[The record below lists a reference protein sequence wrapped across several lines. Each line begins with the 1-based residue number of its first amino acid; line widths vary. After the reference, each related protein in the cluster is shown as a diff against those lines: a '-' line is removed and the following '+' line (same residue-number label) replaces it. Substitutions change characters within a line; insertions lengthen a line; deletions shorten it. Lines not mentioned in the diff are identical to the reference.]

1 MKLWGGR
8 FTKATDKSV
17 EEFNASIQF
26 DCRMYAED
34 ICGSIAHAT
43 MLAKQGIISQ
53 EDKDAIVKGL
63 KAIFQQ
69 IEDGNF
75 DFSVELEDIH
85 MNIEKRLTDAIGE
98 AGKRLHTGRS
108 RNDQVAL
115 DTHMYVRRE
124 IAAVAKL
131 LVKLQESLVKAAEKY
146 SDVIMPGY
154 THLQRAQPIL
164 FSHHLMAYFS
174 MLSRDFIHLKYA
186 WDMADMMPLAPA
198 PWLARRILSTS
209 PSSPRPCISA
219 RFMITASMPSATA
232 TISSPSW
239 NLLPS

>member
-98 AGKRLHTGRS
+98 AASACIPVAAAMIRS
-108 RNDQVAL
+108 PWIR
-115 DTHMYVRRE
+115 TCMS
-124 IAAVAKL
+124 AAK
-131 LVKLQESLVKAAEKY
+131 S
-146 SDVIMPGY
+146 P
-154 THLQRAQPIL
+154 P
-164 FSHHLMAYFS
+164 
-174 MLSRDFIHLKYA
+174 
-186 WDMADMMPLAPA
+186 
-198 PWLARRILSTS
+198 S
-209 PSSPRPCISA
+209 PSSWSSSRNRWS
-219 RFMITASMPSATA
+219 RLQKSTA
-232 TISSPSW
+232 TSSCRAIPTSSGSADP
-239 NLLPS
+239 LQPPPHGLFLHAVP

>member
-1 MKLWGGR
+1 
-8 FTKATDKSV
+8 
-17 EEFNASIQF
+17 
-26 DCRMYAED
+26 MYAED
-34 ICGSIAHAT
+34 IRGDTAHAT

-98 AGKRLHTGRS
+98 RKRHHALLATS
-108 RNDQVAL
+108 RCNDQVAL

-154 THLQRAQPIL
+154 SHTPAGPADPLQPPPHGL
-164 FSHHLMAYFS
+164 FLHAV
-174 MLSRDFIHLKYA
+174 
-186 WDMADMMPLAPA
+186 P
-198 PWLARRILSTS
+198 
-209 PSSPRPCISA
+209 
-219 RFMITASMPSATA
+219 
-232 TISSPSW
+232 
-239 NLLPS
+239 

>member
-69 IEDGNF
+69 IEDGDF

-85 MNIEKRLTDAIGE
+85 MNIEKHILTHVPKEYFPYRHVI
-98 AGKRLHTGRS
+98 
-108 RNDQVAL
+108 
-115 DTHMYVRRE
+115 YVECRYIER
-124 IAAVAKL
+124 IN
-131 LVKLQESLVKAAEKY
+131 
-146 SDVIMPGY
+146 SD
-154 THLQRAQPIL
+154 
-164 FSHHLMAYFS
+164 
-174 MLSRDFIHLKYA
+174 
-186 WDMADMMPLAPA
+186 
-198 PWLARRILSTS
+198 
-209 PSSPRPCISA
+209 
-219 RFMITASMPSATA
+219 
-232 TISSPSW
+232 
-239 NLLPS
+239 NLLSQYLKRKA

>member
-131 LVKLQESLVKAAEKY
+131 LVKLQESLVKAAKY

-186 WDMADMMPLAPA
+186 WDMADIMPSVPV
-198 PWLARRILSTS
+198 PWLARRIPSTS
-209 PSSPRPCISA
+209 LSSPRPCISA
-219 RFMITASMPSATA
+219 RFTTTVSMPSATG
-232 TISSPSW
+232 TTSSPSW
-239 NLLPS
+239 NSQPS

>member
-1 MKLWGGR
+1 
-8 FTKATDKSV
+8 
-17 EEFNASIQF
+17 
-26 DCRMYAED
+26 
-34 ICGSIAHAT
+34 

-146 SDVIMPGY
+146 SDVII
-154 THLQRAQPIL
+154 RAIPT
-164 FSHHLMAYFS
+164 SS
-174 MLSRDFIHLKYA
+174 GPSR
-186 WDMADMMPLAPA
+186 
-198 PWLARRILSTS
+198 
-209 PSSPRPCISA
+209 SS
-219 RFMITASMPSATA
+219 SAT
-232 TISSPSW
+232 TSWPISPCCPVTSST
-239 NLLPS
+239 

>member
-8 FTKATDKSV
+8 FTKATDKNV
-17 EEFNASIQF
+17 EAFNASIQF

-43 MLAKQGIISQ
+43 MLARQGIISD
-53 EDKDAIVKGL
+53 EDKDAIVNGL
-63 KAIFQQ
+63 KQIFEQ
-69 IEDGNF
+69 IEHDEF
-75 DFSVELEDIH
+75 EFSIELEDIH

-115 DTHMYVRRE
+115 DTHLYLRRE
-124 IAAVAKL
+124 IADVAGL
-131 LVKLQESLVKAAEKY
+131 LIQLQQSIVKAAEKY

-164 FSHHLMAYFS
+164 FSHHLMA
-174 MLSRDFIHLKYA
+174 
-186 WDMADMMPLAPA
+186 
-198 PWLARRILSTS
+198 
-209 PSSPRPCISA
+209 
-219 RFMITASMPSATA
+219 
-232 TISSPSW
+232 
-239 NLLPS
+239 

>member
-1 MKLWGGR
+1 M
-8 FTKATDKSV
+8 
-17 EEFNASIQF
+17 
-26 DCRMYAED
+26 
-34 ICGSIAHAT
+34 
-43 MLAKQGIISQ
+43 
-53 EDKDAIVKGL
+53 

-69 IEDGNF
+69 IEDGKF

-115 DTHMYVRRE
+115 DTHLYIRRE
-124 IAAVAKL
+124 IAAIADL

-186 WDMADMMPLAPA
+186 WEMADMMPLGAGA
-198 PWLARRILSTS
+198 LAGTTILSTS
-209 PSSPRPCISA
+209 LLSPKRSSLGNS
-219 RFMITASMPSATA
+219 MTTASMPSATG
-232 TISSPSW
+232 TISLPSW
-239 NLLPS
+239 NLQRS

>member
-131 LVKLQESLVKAAEKY
+131 LVKLQESLVKAAE
-146 SDVIMPGY
+146 S
-154 THLQRAQPIL
+154 TATSSCRAIPT
-164 FSHHLMAYFS
+164 SS
-174 MLSRDFIHLKYA
+174 GLSR
-186 WDMADMMPLAPA
+186 
-198 PWLARRILSTS
+198 
-209 PSSPRPCISA
+209 SS
-219 RFMITASMPSATA
+219 SAT
-232 TISSPSW
+232 TSWPISPCCPVTSST
-239 NLLPS
+239 